1 MEDALLNKIEVTI
14 AGRKYPIKVTPQEQQ
29 IVTDIAKNLNQ
40 QISDFQIK
48 YADRDKLDCV
58 IMALLTLAFDK
69 HQNDT
74 TRLKDNL
81 SKKLDQIESLLDTV
95 NT

>member
-14 AGRKYPIKVTPQEQQ
+14 AGRKYPIKVTPQQQ
-29 IVTDIAKNLNQ
+29 KIEADIAKKLNH
-40 QISDFQIK
+40 QINDFQIK

-69 HQNDT
+69 HQNDSVH
-74 TRLKDNL
+74 LNENL
-81 SKKLDQIESLLDTV
+81 SKKLDLIESLLDTV